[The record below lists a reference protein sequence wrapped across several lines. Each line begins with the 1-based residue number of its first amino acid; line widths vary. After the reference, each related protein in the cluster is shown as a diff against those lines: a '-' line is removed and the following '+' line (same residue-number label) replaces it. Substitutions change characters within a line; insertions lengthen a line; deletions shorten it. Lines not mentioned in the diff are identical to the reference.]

1 MTVLTRPTATT
12 ETRLASRFILGFL
25 GTCVFM
31 CVYSTQSI
39 LPELSRDFH
48 ASAVATG
55 ATIGATTLAMALM
68 SPIMGLIADA
78 VGRKRVLIATLILLA
93 IPTLLAGFSGSL
105 QELVFWRFLQG
116 LIIPGITVVSMAYVS
131 EEFPKDRISYM
142 LAAYVSGSVLGG
154 FLGRLVSGI
163 ITEHYSWQTAFYVL
177 GGLNLLGAL
186 LCQWMLP
193 QSRNFIPQRKLGD
206 ALQSIKGHLSNPKLV
221 TANTVGFF
229 TLFSLTGLFTYV
241 NYHLSDAPYN
251 LGPATLG
258 FLFTVYLIGMVITP
272 LSGKWIAK
280 LGNSKA
286 LILAMCASSLGM
298 LLTLTP
304 SLYTILLGLVLA
316 SSGVFV
322 AQAAATSYVAANAT
336 YARSLA
342 SGLYNLCYYGG
353 GAFSTLL
360 VGFMFTHFGWTGAVL
375 TLMGS
380 QVVAAGVANFGWRRS
395 GSGLSSAAA

>member
-1 MTVLTRPTATT
+1 MTVLTRPTSNT
-12 ETRLASRFILGFL
+12 ENRLASRFILGFL
-25 GTCVFM
+25 GTAVFM

-48 ASAVATG
+48 ASAVAAG

-78 VGRKRVLIATLILLA
+78 VGRKRVLVATLVLLA
-93 IPTLLAGFSGSL
+93 IPTLMAGFSGSL
-105 QELVFWRFLQG
+105 QELVLWRFLQG

-131 EEFPKDRISYM
+131 EEFPRDRISYM

-154 FLGRLVSGI
+154 FLGRLVSGVV
-163 ITEHYSWQTAFYVL
+163 TEHFGWQSAFFVL
-177 GGLNLLGAL
+177 GILNLLGAA
-186 LCQWMLP
+186 LCYWMLP
-193 QSRNFIPQRKLGD
+193 QSRNFVPQRKVGE
-206 ALQSIKGHLSNPKLV
+206 ALKSIQGHLSNPKLL

-241 NYHLSDAPYN
+241 NYHLSAAPYH

-258 FLFTVYLIGMVITP
+258 FLFCVYLIGMVITP
-272 LSGKWIAK
+272 LSGKWIAR

-286 LILAMCASSLGM
+286 LTLAMVTSSIGM

-322 AQAAATSYVAANAT
+322 AQAAATSYVAAHAK

-353 GAFSTLL
+353 GAFSTVL
-360 VGFMFTHFGWTGAVL
+360 VGYMFTHFGWSGAIF
-375 TLMGS
+375 TLMGA
-380 QVVAAGVANFGWRRS
+380 QVVAASVANWGWRR
-395 GSGLSSAAA
+395 